1 MSYRRNYRDNDSDF
15 PIHSRGLALMGAFRR
30 PAVQTIEKFD
40 KETQG
45 AIPFIKCL
53 GAGIGAFA
61 FLAGL
66 ATLIRIMPVS
76 WMENTKDMA
85 WAIGWFAVFCASAFA
100 MYLIFTHRPWSFMG
114 VICSTALYFTIEY
127 FGNLGHDWWAS
138 YYWTVIASNALIG
151 VMVFGVVYAYWNI
164 KETINPF
171 ELTGF
176 DRVLFKVMKPFLPEV
191 LKKEFGLD
199 DAEITQLQRE
209 NEELRAVL
217 DDRQSMPLISTDT
230 YAGRL
235 ARAEYQ
241 WQLGVAQF
249 LFIGAFNDGG
259 FSRSK
264 WVNTQLPCGLE
275 MTDGLWR
282 YLCAETTG
290 ELRQTERDVLVKDGR
305 RTVLNETHE
314 PDELLRMA
322 QEAKLPERMKP
333 K

>member
-1 MSYRRNYRDNDSDF
+1 MSYRNNYRNDDGGF
-15 PIHSRGLALMGAFRR
+15 PIQSRGLALMGAFRR
-30 PAVQTIEKFD
+30 PAVQTIEKFN

-45 AIPFIKCL
+45 AIPLIKCF
-53 GAGIGAFA
+53 GAGVGAFA
-61 FLAGL
+61 FLAAL
-66 ATLIRIMPVS
+66 ATLIRIMPAS
-76 WMENTKDMA
+76 WMEDAKDIA
-85 WAIGWFAVFCASAFA
+85 WLMGWFAVFCTSLFA
-100 MYLIFTHRPWSFMG
+100 MYLIFTHRSWSFMG
-114 VICSTALYFTIEY
+114 VICSTSLYFIVEY
-127 FGNLGHDWWAS
+127 FGNLGHDWWAR

-151 VMVFGVVYAYWNI
+151 LMVFGLAYLYWNI

-171 ELTGF
+171 ELTGM
-176 DRVLFKVMKPFLPEV
+176 DRVLFKIMKPFLPDII
-191 LKKEFGLD
+191 KKELGVD
-199 DAEITQLQRE
+199 DAEATQLQRE
-209 NEELRAVL
+209 NEELKAVL

-230 YAGRL
+230 HAGRV

-249 LFIGAFNDGG
+249 LFIGAFTDGG
-259 FSRSK
+259 FSRSR
-264 WVNTQLPCGLE
+264 WVNIQLPCGLE

-290 ELRQTERDVLVKDGR
+290 ELRQSERPVLVKDGR
-305 RTVLNETHE
+305 KTVLNDGHE